1 MNRITK
7 RTLFGLTAVGFF
19 AVIEIGIIVVAV
31 FVALHVTF
39 GVPIP
44 FVG

>member
-1 MNRITK
+1 MDRISK
-7 RTLFGLTAVGFF
+7 RTLFGLTALGFF
-19 AVIEIGIIVVAV
+19 AVIEIGIVAV
-31 FVALHVTF
+31 AVLVALHVTF